1 MNVLVTGGAG
11 FVGTFTKNAL
21 MKEGHT
27 PILVDN
33 FLTGSESN
41 VNTEDVIIQSDIL
54 DPSLPERLQPYE
66 IDAIIHL
73 AAQTSVPS
81 SVADPLNDMRMNI
94 EGTVRMLELAKAL
107 DVKKFVFAS
116 TAAIY
121 GDNENAPLKE
131 GEHFQPTA
139 PYGISKATCEMY
151 IANFCETHS
160 IGYSILRYSNIYGPK
175 QTKDGE
181 GGVIKIFLD
190 KLLSGQPVSIYG
202 DGNQTRDFIFV
213 EDVARA
219 NTAALL
225 CKDGIFNVSTNE
237 EITVNEL
244 YRVMAKEMGSSL
256 EPVYG
261 EPREGD
267 IYRSCLDNRKF
278 MALVNWKPEVPLAE
292 GIQETVKQMQ
302 RAENLT

>member
-94 EGTVRMLELAKAL
+94 EGTVRMLELAKSL
-107 DVKKFVFAS
+107 NVKKFVFAS

-121 GDNENAPLKE
+121 GDNENVPLKE

-160 IGYSILRYSNIYGPK
+160 ISYSILRYSNIYGPK

-292 GIQETVKQMQ
+292 GIKQTVVQMQ
-302 RAENLT
+302 AQRI